1 MITYNRILAVV
12 QPDKSEQPALSRAIE
27 IAKKTGAEVHALLV
41 VYDFSYDMTT
51 MLTRAEREAM
61 RKAVTNDRKQ
71 WAENTFSHYDGCPV
85 EVSVVWNDKRY
96 EAIIRYAVEQNID
109 LVVKSTRQHHEL
121 STIIFT
127 PTDWNLLR
135 KCPTPVLLV
144 KDHVWPEN
152 GTVVAAVNVGSEDK
166 EHAELNNKI
175 TVVATDYANMLS
187 GQVHLANAY
196 PSTPLNIAIE
206 IPDFNAQTYQNSV
219 RDHHLKEMEAHSAKY
234 GIGIANCHVVEGL
247 PEKAVSRISEQLNA
261 ELVVIGTVGRTGLS
275 AAFIGNTAEHVLDSL
290 NCDVLAIKPDGFVS
304 PIR

>member
-85 EVSVVWNDKRY
+85 KVSVVWNDKRY

-127 PTDWNLLR
+127 PRLE
-135 KCPTPVLLV
+135 PTPQVPHPGAAG
-144 KDHVWPEN
+144 KRPC
-152 GTVVAAVNVGSEDK
+152 VARKWHCGCCSQRGHRRQRA
-166 EHAELNNKI
+166 
-175 TVVATDYANMLS
+175 
-187 GQVHLANAY
+187 
-196 PSTPLNIAIE
+196 
-206 IPDFNAQTYQNSV
+206 
-219 RDHHLKEMEAHSAKY
+219 
-234 GIGIANCHVVEGL
+234 C
-247 PEKAVSRISEQLNA
+247 
-261 ELVVIGTVGRTGLS
+261 
-275 AAFIGNTAEHVLDSL
+275 
-290 NCDVLAIKPDGFVS
+290 
-304 PIR
+304 